1 MSATDASAAR
11 PPGRPVRGP
20 SAVGGDW
27 RRLLQLTRLLA
38 VTDFRL
44 RFFGSV
50 LGYLWQVMHPLLLF
64 GVLYLVFTEVVRI
77 GGDVPFY
84 GVALLAGI
92 VLFVFVSEATS
103 QSVQSLVEREP
114 IVRKIQFPRLAVP
127 LSVVLTALLR
137 LGLNLLVVFVFLL
150 AAGGQIR
157 WSWLEVPLLIA
168 LLALLALGLAS
179 LLSAL
184 YVHFRDVKPIWDVV
198 LQVLFYGSPIFYP
211 IEVITNDT
219 LRQLLMLNPF
229 AAILQQFRHAVI
241 DPAHPSAFEAIGES
255 ALILV
260 PLGLIGV
267 IAVAG
272 FRYFDRKAPR
282 IAEEL

>member
-1 MSATDASAAR
+1 VSVTDTTPEA
-11 PPGRPVRGP
+11 PLGRPIRGP

-27 RRLLQLTRLLA
+27 RRLLILTRLLA

-64 GVLYLVFTEVVRI
+64 GVLYVVFTEVVRL
-77 GGDVPFY
+77 GEDVRFY
-84 GVALLAGI
+84 PVALLSGI
-92 VLFVFVSEATS
+92 VLFVFLAEATS
-103 QSVQSLVEREP
+103 QSVQSLIEREP

-127 LSVVLTALLR
+127 LSIVLTALFR

-150 AAGGQIR
+150 ISGGSAR
-157 WSWLEVPLLIA
+157 LSWLELPLLVA
-168 LLALLALGLAS
+168 LLIVLAAGLAA

-184 YVHFRDVKPIWDVV
+184 FVHFRDVKPIWDVI
-198 LQVLFYGSPIFYP
+198 LQVIFYASPILYP
-211 IEVITNDT
+211 ITIVRSET
-219 LRQLLMLNPF
+219 LRELLMVNPF

-241 DPAHPSAFEAIGES
+241 DPSHPSAAEAIGGS
-255 ALILV
+255 ARLLI
-260 PLGLIGV
+260 PLGLIAL
-267 IAVAG
+267 IAIVG
-272 FRYFDRKAPR
+272 FRYFDRTAPR

>member
-1 MSATDASAAR
+1 MSGSEASAAR

-27 RRLLQLTRLLA
+27 HRLLQLTRLLA

-84 GVALLAGI
+84 GVSLLAGI
-92 VLFVFVSEATS
+92 VLFVFLSESTS

-137 LGLNLLVVFVFLL
+137 LGLNLIVVMVFLL
-150 AAGGQIR
+150 AAGGKVR
-157 WSWLEVPLLIA
+157 LSWLELPLLIA
-168 LLALLALGLAS
+168 LLVLLAVGAAS

-211 IEVITNDT
+211 IDVITNDT
-219 LRQLLMLNPF
+219 LRELLMLNPF

-241 DPAHPSAFEAIGES
+241 DPAHPSAFEALGGG

-260 PLGLIGV
+260 PLVLIALL
-267 IAVAG
+267 AVGG

>member
-64 GVLYLVFTEVVRI
+64 GVLYLVFTEVVPI

-84 GVALLAGI
+84 GVSLLAGI

-137 LGLNLLVVFVFLL
+137 LGLNLLVVVVFLL
-150 AAGGQIR
+150 AAGGEVR
-157 WSWLEVPLLIA
+157 LSWLELPLLIA
-168 LLALLALGLAS
+168 LLAVLAVGAAS

-198 LQVLFYGSPIFYP
+198 LQVLFYGSPIFWT
-211 IEVITNDT
+211 IDVITNDT
-219 LRQLLMLNPF
+219 VRELVMLNPF

-241 DPAHPSAFEAIGES
+241 DPAHPSAFAALGDG

-260 PLGLIGV
+260 PLALIALL
-267 IAVAG
+267 AVGG

>member
-1 MSATDASAAR
+1 MTTTDAAPQESL
-11 PPGRPVRGP
+11 GRLIRGP

-27 RRLLQLTRLLA
+27 RRLLHLTRLLA

-50 LGYLWQVMHPLLLF
+50 LGYLWQVIHPLLLF
-64 GVLYLVFTEVVRI
+64 GVLYVVFTQVVRI
-77 GGDVPFY
+77 GSDVPFY
-84 GVALLAGI
+84 GVSLLSGI
-92 VLFVFVSEATS
+92 VLFVFLSEATS
-103 QSVQSLVEREP
+103 QAVQSLVEREP

-127 LSVVLTALLR
+127 LSVVLTALFR
-137 LGLNLLVVFVFLL
+137 LSLNLLVVFAFLL
-150 AAGGQIR
+150 AAGGEPR
-157 WSWLEVPLLIA
+157 VSWLELPVLIA
-168 LLALLALGLAS
+168 LLTTLGAGLAA

-211 IEVITNDT
+211 IDAITNET
-219 LRQLLMLNPF
+219 ARELLMFNPF

-241 DPAHPSAFEAIGES
+241 DPSSPSAAEAIGGD
-255 ALILV
+255 ARLLV
-260 PLGLIGV
+260 PLGLIAAA
-267 IAVAG
+267 AVVG

>member
-1 MSATDASAAR
+1 VSGLDTAAL
-11 PPGRPVRGP
+11 GRPIRGP
-20 SAVGGDW
+20 SALGSDF
-27 RRLLQLTRLLA
+27 RRVLHLSVTLA
-38 VTDFRL
+38 VMEFKL

-64 GVLYLVFTEVVRI
+64 GVLYVVFTEVVRI
-77 GGDVPFY
+77 GADVPFY
-84 GVALLAGI
+84 GVSLLAGI

-114 IVRKIQFPRLAVP
+114 IVRKIQFPRFAVP
-127 LSVVLTALLR
+127 LSVVLTALFR

-150 AAGGQIR
+150 AAGGRIR
-157 WSWLEVPLLIA
+157 LSWLEVPLLIA
-168 LLALLALGLAS
+168 LLTLLALGLAS

-198 LQVLFYGSPIFYP
+198 LQLLFYGSPIFYS
-211 IEVITNDT
+211 IDLITNET
-219 LRQLLMLNPF
+219 VRELLMLNPF

-241 DPAHPSAFEAIGES
+241 DPEHPSAFEAIGEN

-260 PLGLIGV
+260 PLGLIALL
-267 IAVAG
+267 AVGG

>member
-27 RRLLQLTRLLA
+27 RRLLQLTRMLA

-84 GVALLAGI
+84 GVSLLAGV
-92 VLFVFVSEATS
+92 VLFVFLSESTS

-137 LGLNLLVVFVFLL
+137 LGLNLLVVVVFLL
-150 AAGGQIR
+150 AAGGEVR
-157 WSWLEVPLLIA
+157 LSWLELPLLIA
-168 LLALLALGLAS
+168 LLALLAVGAAS

-184 YVHFRDVKPIWDVV
+184 YVHFRDVKPISDVV
-198 LQVLFYGSPIFYP
+198 LQVLFYGSPIFWTTD
-211 IEVITNDT
+211 VITNDSV
-219 LRQLLMLNPF
+219 RELLMLNPF

-241 DPAHPSAFEAIGES
+241 DPAHPSAFEALGGG

-260 PLGLIGV
+260 PLALIALL
-267 IAVAG
+267 AVGG

>member
-1 MSATDASAAR
+1 MTTTDAASEE
-11 PPGRPVRGP
+11 PLGRLIRGP

-27 RRLLQLTRLLA
+27 RRLLHLTRLLA

-50 LGYLWQVMHPLLLF
+50 LGYLWQVIHPLLLF
-64 GVLYLVFTEVVRI
+64 GVLYVVFTEVVRI
-77 GGDVPFY
+77 GSDVPFY
-84 GVALLAGI
+84 GVALLSGI
-92 VLFVFVSEATS
+92 VLFVFLSEATS
-103 QSVQSLVEREP
+103 QAVQSLVEREP

-127 LSVVLTALLR
+127 LSVVLTALFR
-137 LGLNLLVVFVFLL
+137 LSLNLLVVFVFLL
-150 AAGGQIR
+150 AAGGEPR
-157 WSWLEVPLLIA
+157 VSWLQLPLLIA
-168 LLALLALGLAS
+168 LLATLGAGLAA

-198 LQVLFYGSPIFYP
+198 LQVIFYGSPIFYP
-211 IEVITNDT
+211 IDVITNDT
-219 LRQLLMLNPF
+219 ARELLMLNPF

-241 DPAHPSAFEAIGES
+241 DPANPSAAEAIGGD
-255 ALILV
+255 ARLLV
-260 PLGLIGV
+260 PLGLV
-267 IAVAG
+267 AAAAVVG

>member
-1 MSATDASAAR
+1 MSATQATAA
-11 PPGRPVRGP
+11 PSHGRPIRGP
-20 SAVGGDW
+20 SAVGGEW

-50 LGYLWQVMHPLLLF
+50 LGYFWQVMHPLLLF

-84 GVALLAGI
+84 GVALLSGI
-92 VLFVFVSEATS
+92 VLFVFLSESTS

-127 LSVVLTALLR
+127 LSVVLTALFR

-150 AAGGQIR
+150 AAGGRVR
-157 WSWLEVPLLIA
+157 WSWLEVPLLIT
-168 LLALLALGLAS
+168 LLAVLALGLAS

-211 IEVITNDT
+211 IDVITNDT
-219 LRQLLMLNPF
+219 VRELLMLNPF

-241 DPAHPSAFEAIGES
+241 DPAHPSAFEASGES

-260 PLGLIGV
+260 PLALIALL
-267 IAVAG
+267 AVSG

>member
-1 MSATDASAAR
+1 MNATQTAAAP
-11 PPGRPVRGP
+11 PPGRPIRGP

-27 RRLLQLTRLLA
+27 RRLLQLTRLMA

-92 VLFVFVSEATS
+92 VLFVFLSESTS

-127 LSVVLTALLR
+127 LSVVLTALFR

-150 AAGGQIR
+150 AAGGQVR
-157 WSWLEVPLLIA
+157 WSWLEVPVLIA

-184 YVHFRDVKPIWDVV
+184 YVQFRDVKPIWDVA
-198 LQVLFYGSPIFYP
+198 LQVVFYGSPIFYP
-211 IEVITNDT
+211 IDVITNDT
-219 LRQLLMLNPF
+219 LRELLMLNPF

-260 PLGLIGV
+260 PLGLIALL
-267 IAVAG
+267 AVAG

>member
-1 MSATDASAAR
+1 VSVREATPAAEL
-11 PPGRPVRGP
+11 GRPIRGP

-27 RRLLQLTRLLA
+27 RRLLHLTRLLA

-64 GVLYLVFTEVVRI
+64 GVLYVVFTEVVPF
-77 GGDVPFY
+77 GEDVRFY
-84 GVALLAGI
+84 PVALLSGI
-92 VLFVFVSEATS
+92 VLFVFLSEATS
-103 QSVQSLVEREP
+103 QSVQSLIEREP

-127 LSVVLTALLR
+127 LSIVLTALFR
-137 LGLNLLVVFVFLL
+137 LGLNLVVVFVFLL
-150 AAGGQIR
+150 ISGGTVML
-157 WSWLEVPLLIA
+157 SWLELPLLVA
-168 LLALLALGLAS
+168 LLIVLAAGLAA

-184 YVHFRDVKPIWDVV
+184 FVHFRDVKPIWDVV
-198 LQVLFYGSPIFYP
+198 LQVIFYASPIFYP
-211 IEVITNDT
+211 ITIVTNET
-219 LRQLLMLNPF
+219 LRELLMCNPF

-241 DPAHPSAFEAIGES
+241 DPSHPSAAEAIGGG
-255 ALILV
+255 ARLLI
-260 PLGLIGV
+260 PLGLIAL
-267 IAVAG
+267 IAVVG

>member
-1 MSATDASAAR
+1 VTTTDAS
-11 PPGRPVRGP
+11 PDEPLGRLIRGP

-27 RRLLQLTRLLA
+27 RRLLHLTRLLA

-50 LGYLWQVMHPLLLF
+50 LGYLWQVIHPLLLF
-64 GVLYLVFTEVVRI
+64 GVLYVVFTQVVRI
-77 GGDVPFY
+77 GTDVPFY
-84 GVALLAGI
+84 GVALLSGI
-92 VLFVFVSEATS
+92 VLFVFLSEATS
-103 QSVQSLVEREP
+103 QAVQSLVEREP

-127 LSVVLTALLR
+127 LSVVLTALFR
-137 LGLNLLVVFVFLL
+137 LSLNLLVVFAFLL
-150 AAGGQIR
+150 AAGGEPR
-157 WSWLEVPLLIA
+157 ASWLELPVLVA
-168 LLALLALGLAS
+168 LLTTLAAGLAA

-198 LQVLFYGSPIFYP
+198 LQVIFYGSPIFYP
-211 IEVITNDT
+211 IDVITNET
-219 LRQLLMLNPF
+219 ARELLMLNPF

-241 DPAHPSAFEAIGES
+241 DPSHPSAADAIGGD
-255 ALILV
+255 ARLLV
-260 PLGLIGV
+260 PLGLIAAA
-267 IAVAG
+267 AVVG

>member
-1 MSATDASAAR
+1 MSATEASAAR

-50 LGYLWQVMHPLLLF
+50 LGYVWQVMHPLLLF

-84 GVALLAGI
+84 GVSLLAGI
-92 VLFVFVSEATS
+92 VLFVFLSESTS

-127 LSVVLTALLR
+127 LSVVVTALLR
-137 LGLNLLVVFVFLL
+137 LGLNLLVVIVFLL
-150 AAGGQIR
+150 AAGGEVR
-157 WSWLEVPLLIA
+157 LSWLELPLLIV
-168 LLALLALGLAS
+168 LLALLAVGAAS

-198 LQVLFYGSPIFYP
+198 LQVLFYGSPIFWT
-211 IEVITNDT
+211 IDVITNDT
-219 LRQLLMLNPF
+219 VRELLMLNPF
-229 AAILQQFRHAVI
+229 AAVLQQFRHAVI
-241 DPAHPSAFEAIGES
+241 DSAHPSAFEALGGG

-260 PLGLIGV
+260 PLLLIALL
-267 IAVAG
+267 AVGG

>member
-1 MSATDASAAR
+1 MNVTQAAAAQPR
-11 PPGRPVRGP
+11 GRPIRGP
-20 SAVGGDW
+20 SAVGGEW
-27 RRLLQLTRLLA
+27 RRLFQLTRLLA

-77 GGDVPFY
+77 GSNVPYY
-84 GVALLAGI
+84 GVSLLAGI
-92 VLFVFVSEATS
+92 VLFVFVSESTS

-127 LSVVLTALLR
+127 LSVVMTALFR
-137 LGLNLLVVFVFLL
+137 LGLNLLVLFVFLL
-150 AAGGQIR
+150 AAGGQVR
-157 WSWLEVPLLIA
+157 WSWLEVPVVVA
-168 LLALLALGLAS
+168 LLALLALGLAT

-184 YVHFRDVKPIWDVV
+184 YVQFRDVKPIWDVA

-211 IEVITNDT
+211 IDVITNDT
-219 LRQLLMLNPF
+219 LRELLMLNPF

-260 PLGLIGV
+260 PLALIALLAFV
-267 IAVAG
+267 G
-272 FRYFDRKAPR
+272 FRYFERKAPR

>member
-1 MSATDASAAR
+1 MTTTDAASEE
-11 PPGRPVRGP
+11 PLGRLIRGP

-27 RRLLQLTRLLA
+27 RRLLHLTRLLA

-50 LGYLWQVMHPLLLF
+50 LGYLWQVIHPLLLF
-64 GVLYLVFTEVVRI
+64 GVLYVVFTEVVRI
-77 GGDVPFY
+77 GSDVPFY
-84 GVALLAGI
+84 GVALLSGI
-92 VLFVFVSEATS
+92 VLFVFLSEATS
-103 QSVQSLVEREP
+103 QAVQSLVEREP

-127 LSVVLTALLR
+127 LSVVLTALFR
-137 LGLNLLVVFVFLL
+137 LSLNLLVVFVFLL
-150 AAGGQIR
+150 AAGGEPR
-157 WSWLEVPLLIA
+157 VSWLQLPLLIA
-168 LLALLALGLAS
+168 LLATLAAGLAA

-198 LQVLFYGSPIFYP
+198 LQVIFYGSPIFYP
-211 IEVITNDT
+211 IDVITNDT
-219 LRQLLMLNPF
+219 ARELLMLNPF

-241 DPAHPSAFEAIGES
+241 DPANPSAAEAIGGD
-255 ALILV
+255 ARLLV
-260 PLGLIGV
+260 PLGLV
-267 IAVAG
+267 AAAAVVG

>member
-1 MSATDASAAR
+1 MNVAQTAAAQPR
-11 PPGRPVRGP
+11 GRPIRGP

-77 GGDVPFY
+77 GSDVPYY
-84 GVALLAGI
+84 GVSLLAGI
-92 VLFVFVSEATS
+92 VLFVFLSESTS

-127 LSVVLTALLR
+127 LSVVLTALFR

-150 AAGGQIR
+150 AAGGQVR
-157 WSWLEVPLLIA
+157 WSWLEVPVLVA

-184 YVHFRDVKPIWDVV
+184 YVQFRDVKPIWDVA

-211 IEVITNDT
+211 IDVITNDT
-219 LRQLLMLNPF
+219 LRELLMLNPF
-229 AAILQQFRHAVI
+229 AAVLQQFRHAVI
-241 DPAHPSAFEAIGES
+241 GPGHPSAFDAIGES

-260 PLGLIGV
+260 PLALIALL
-267 IAVAG
+267 AVGG
-272 FRYFDRKAPR
+272 FGYFDRKAPR